1 MMAPFSF
8 LYGEFVI
15 VKVFPLSY
23 NLRNNIIWGSN
34 DDEIYFVR
42 DVDGNTISSNVKNNN
57 IKSVLFRDE
66 LIQKISTIDYNQV
79 NFDPTFVDANGEKYR
94 KRLLTAA
101 HRKLPFNTKVKVS
114 NPKNGRWV
122 IVRINDRGPY
132 HKKRIIDLSERAARH
147 LGIFGRGFSKVIIQ
161 EVPDSAQVWINQSQY

>member
-1 MMAPFSF
+1 M
-8 LYGEFVI
+8 
-15 VKVFPLSY
+15 VKLIL
-23 NLRNNIIWGSN
+23 NLFCIFIAFTS
-34 DDEIYFVR
+34 
-42 DVDGNTISSNVKNNN
+42 
-57 IKSVLFRDE
+57 IKSVLAQSDSNSVSVKLFT
-66 LIQKISTIDYNQV
+66 QKGNASYYARKFEGRKT
-79 NFDPTFVDANGEKYR
+79 ANGEKYR
-94 KRLLTAA
+94 RRLLTAA

-161 EVPDSAQVWINQSQY
+161 ELPDSAQVWINQSQQ